1 MSDRQARAQ
10 GRPVTPI
17 KREKFLWQAVRQGE
31 ARMTLDVFPGPGTA
45 EALAFDAEEGNLVKR
60 IDGAQTAVEFQT
72 VDDSHRIAEPNVFRT
87 QVAVPV
93 HDLTVTEAIGDQ
105 DGSLGQKPPLRL
117 VDPSHQSG
125 RQGKTRVKQNTLVVG
140 QAAIPAAE
148 VGLARNQDRAGM
160 PVEVRKRR
168 HQAIELPGRKAAR
181 LQRVLK
187 RLAVVETPH
196 HHQPADD
203 LARPAASRRARV
215 EKSRYGNRSGF
226 LSL

>member
-1 MSDRQARAQ
+1 MRRSSEIRSTQYLQPPCWRTPSAVSITGRRSPISWCSEQAVEATRVVRRQAQISAREPRPFFHRAGVGLEQMSDRQARAQ

-17 KREKFLWQAVRQGE
+17 KREKFLWQAVRQDE

-72 VDDSHRIAEPNVFRT
+72 VDDSHRIAEPDVFRA
-87 QVAVPV
+87 QVAVPL
-93 HDLTVTEAIGDQ
+93 HDVTVTDAIGDQ

-117 VDPSHQSG
+117 VDLSHQSG

-148 VGLARNQDRAGM
+148 VGLAR
-160 PVEVRKRR
+160 
-168 HQAIELPGRKAAR
+168 
-181 LQRVLK
+181 
-187 RLAVVETPH
+187 
-196 HHQPADD
+196 
-203 LARPAASRRARV
+203 
-215 EKSRYGNRSGF
+215 
-226 LSL
+226 